1 MCFIINIG
9 ENRRIMLE
17 NDLQANR
24 QIPYG
29 MQTINTNG
37 VPMSGPGSE
46 AIKKSVDNSYLSN
59 RVKQSEENGAL
70 VPAATLATWYALSRG
85 MDVFNKSSNKEYE
98 KTAFGKLGRFGD
110 WLTEKVSNSKLAKSN
125 FGQWVSNAYKSTG
138 RFINDKI
145 IANSAMLRAIKNTP
159 SEPTNKLVVSQY
171 KGLLGFLSMDTEQIF
186 SSFIKPAKTPFELE
200 QYGAD
205 KKFIKN
211 LKKAMKAPGANSYAV
226 LKEAEMKLLGI
237 PEADIRRYI
246 QDGKVLS
253 PKRVD
258 ILIRN
263 AKISKLGFT
272 PAEYKAVSKDFLAN
286 SDKVLKALEK
296 ASKNNGNMFISRMR
310 SGGPLGAIK
319 NHFFGRKVGITEL
332 YNKYL
337 ITLGAKNPK
346 HTTKLGRGLAKAF
359 GLFLEGTT
367 NRFAGGKLAVLM
379 QAMIFGDMLVNTF
392 KAPKGEKFKTF
403 TDRFTNDFAYFL
415 CAPFGIQI
423 LHKLGGLQYAGM
435 SKSELANYRAELKQF
450 NHKVATG
457 QLSKKGDYINELE
470 RIKGML
476 RGGRKNIF
484 SKFFG
489 RLAEIATVGL
499 ETTRGYHKKAIK
511 PGIMGKLK
519 DFFVNPKYYWKNIA
533 GYPMR
538 LILVM
543 GLIMPPL
550 ATAATKVAHAIF
562 GRPTHSVL
570 DNEDELTP
578 EQEEQQKMQELLA
591 QLEAEK
597 HGQQGQQPIVHTSP
611 TNLINQYLDS
621 QAQQALYPPGQQPV
635 NPQQQPVTTQQPV
648 TPQPAMTP
656 QPPQD
661 TIAQMPQQ
669 TSVAP
674 QAPQEPVRTYIPSPT
689 GVVIGPVDTSKADAA
704 LLNADAAEKAAR
716 EALALG

>member
-1 MCFIINIG
+1 
-9 ENRRIMLE
+9 MLE
-17 NDLQANR
+17 NDLQANK

-29 MQTINTNG
+29 MQTVNTNG
-37 VPMSGPGSE
+37 VPMSGPGGE

-59 RVKQSEENGAL
+59 RVKQSEENSAL
-70 VPAATLATWYALSRG
+70 LPAATLATWYGLSRG
-85 MDVFNKSSNKEYE
+85 MDVFNKRCNTDYE
-98 KTAFGKLGRFGD
+98 KTPFGKVGKFGD
-110 WLTEKVSNSKLAKSN
+110 WLTDKIKGSKLAKSS
-125 FGQWVSNAYKSTG
+125 FGQWVGKAYKSTG
-138 RFINDKI
+138 KFINDKI
-145 IANSAMLRAIKNTP
+145 VANSAMLRAIKNTP
-159 SEPTNKLVVSQY
+159 SEPTNKMVVSQY

-205 KKFIKN
+205 KKFIKD

-237 PEADIRRYI
+237 PQADINKYI
-246 QDGKVLS
+246 QNGKVLS
-253 PKRVD
+253 PARVD
-258 ILIRN
+258 ILIKN

-272 PAEYKAVSKDFLAN
+272 PAEYKAISKDFLGN

-337 ITLGAKNPK
+337 VTLGAKNPK
-346 HTTKLGRGLAKAF
+346 HTSKLGRGLAKAF
-359 GLFLEGTT
+359 GLFMEGTT

-379 QAMIFGDMLVNTF
+379 QAVIFGDMLVNTF
-392 KAPKGEKFKTF
+392 KAPKGDKFKTF
-403 TDRFTNDFAYFL
+403 TERFTNDFAYFL

-435 SKSELANYRAELKQF
+435 SKSDLANYRAELKQF

-457 QLSKKGDYINELE
+457 QLTKKGDYINELE

-476 RGGRKNIF
+476 RGGRKNVF

-511 PGIMGKLK
+511 PGILGKLK
-519 DFFVNPKYYWKNIA
+519 DFFVNPKYYMKNAA

-538 LILVM
+538 ILLVM

-562 GRPTHSVL
+562 GRPQHSVL
-570 DNEDELTP
+570 DDEEDP
-578 EQEEQQKMQELLA
+578 QAEEQKKMEELLA

-597 HGQQGQQPIVHTSP
+597 QRQQAQQPIVHTSP
-611 TNLINQYLDS
+611 TNLINQYLDR
-621 QAQQALYPPGQQPV
+621 QTQQALNPQMQQP
-635 NPQQQPVTTQQPV
+635 
-648 TPQPAMTP
+648 
-656 QPPQD
+656 
-661 TIAQMPQQ
+661 I
-669 TSVAP
+669 P
-674 QAPQEPVRTYIPSPT
+674 QAPQPVQQPAVSPQQPQPAVQQPPVQQPVSQAPQTAQEQQKEPVRTYIPSPA
-689 GVVIGPVDTSKADAA
+689 GVVIQSVDTSKVDAA
-704 LLNADAAEKAAR
+704 LANADAAERMAR
-716 EALALG
+716 EVLSHG

>member
-1 MCFIINIG
+1 
-9 ENRRIMLE
+9 MLE
-17 NDLQANR
+17 NDLQANK

-29 MQTINTNG
+29 MQTVNTNG
-37 VPMSGPGSE
+37 VPMSGPGGE

-59 RVKQSEENGAL
+59 RVKQSEENSAL
-70 VPAATLATWYALSRG
+70 LPAATLATWYGLSRG
-85 MDVFNKSSNKEYE
+85 MDVFNKRCNTDYE
-98 KTAFGKLGRFGD
+98 KTPFGKVGKFGD
-110 WLTEKVSNSKLAKSN
+110 WLTDKIKGSKLAKSS
-125 FGQWVSNAYKSTG
+125 FGQWVGKAYKSTG
-138 RFINDKI
+138 KFINDKI
-145 IANSAMLRAIKNTP
+145 VANSAMLRAIKNTP
-159 SEPTNKLVVSQY
+159 SEPTNKMVVSQY

-205 KKFIKN
+205 KKFIKD

-237 PEADIRRYI
+237 PQADINKYI
-246 QDGKVLS
+246 QNGKVLS
-253 PKRVD
+253 PARVD
-258 ILIRN
+258 ILIKN

-272 PAEYKAVSKDFLAN
+272 PAEYKAISKDFLAN

-337 ITLGAKNPK
+337 VTLGAKNPK
-346 HTTKLGRGLAKAF
+346 HTSKLGRGLAKAF
-359 GLFLEGTT
+359 GLFMEGTT

-379 QAMIFGDMLVNTF
+379 QAVIFGDMLVNTF
-392 KAPKGEKFKTF
+392 KAPKGDKFKTF
-403 TDRFTNDFAYFL
+403 TERFTNDFAYFL

-435 SKSELANYRAELKQF
+435 SKSDLANYRAELKQF

-457 QLSKKGDYINELE
+457 QLTKKGDYINELE

-476 RGGRKNIF
+476 RGGRKNVF

-511 PGIMGKLK
+511 PGILGKLK
-519 DFFVNPKYYWKNIA
+519 DFFVNPKYYMKNAA

-538 LILVM
+538 ILLVM

-562 GRPTHSVL
+562 GRPQHSVL
-570 DNEDELTP
+570 DDEEDPQT
-578 EQEEQQKMQELLA
+578 EEQKKMEELLA

-597 HGQQGQQPIVHTSP
+597 QRQQAQQPIVHTSP
-611 TNLINQYLDS
+611 TNLINQYLDR
-621 QAQQALYPPGQQPV
+621 QTQQALNPQMQQP
-635 NPQQQPVTTQQPV
+635 
-648 TPQPAMTP
+648 
-656 QPPQD
+656 
-661 TIAQMPQQ
+661 I
-669 TSVAP
+669 P
-674 QAPQEPVRTYIPSPT
+674 QAPQPVQQPVVSPQQPQPAVQQPPVQQPVSQAPQTAQEQQKEPVRTYIPSPA
-689 GVVIGPVDTSKADAA
+689 GVVIQSVDTSKADAA
-704 LLNADAAEKAAR
+704 LANADAAERMAR
-716 EALALG
+716 EVLAHG

>member
-1 MCFIINIG
+1 
-9 ENRRIMLE
+9 MLE
-17 NDLQANR
+17 NDLQANK

-29 MQTINTNG
+29 MQTVNTNG
-37 VPMSGPGSE
+37 VPMSGPGGE

-59 RVKQSEENGAL
+59 RVKQSEENSAL
-70 VPAATLATWYALSRG
+70 LPAATLATWYGLSRG
-85 MDVFNKSSNKEYE
+85 MDVFNKRCNTDYE
-98 KTAFGKLGRFGD
+98 KTPFGKVGKFGD
-110 WLTEKVSNSKLAKSN
+110 WLTDKIKGSKLAKSS
-125 FGQWVSNAYKSTG
+125 FGQWVGKAYKSTG
-138 RFINDKI
+138 KFINDKI
-145 IANSAMLRAIKNTP
+145 VANSAMLRAIKNTP
-159 SEPTNKLVVSQY
+159 SEPTNKMVVSQY

-205 KKFIKN
+205 KKFIKD

-237 PEADIRRYI
+237 PQADINKYI
-246 QDGKVLS
+246 QNGKVLS
-253 PKRVD
+253 PARVD
-258 ILIRN
+258 ILIKN

-272 PAEYKAVSKDFLAN
+272 PAEYKAISKDFLGN

-337 ITLGAKNPK
+337 VTLGAKNPK
-346 HTTKLGRGLAKAF
+346 HTSKLGRGLAKAF
-359 GLFLEGTT
+359 GLFMEGTT

-379 QAMIFGDMLVNTF
+379 QAVIFGDMLVNTF
-392 KAPKGEKFKTF
+392 KAPKGDKFKTF
-403 TDRFTNDFAYFL
+403 TERFTNDFAYFL

-435 SKSELANYRAELKQF
+435 SKSDLANYRAELKQF

-457 QLSKKGDYINELE
+457 QLTKKGDYINELE

-476 RGGRKNIF
+476 RGGRKNVF

-511 PGIMGKLK
+511 PGILGKLK
-519 DFFVNPKYYWKNIA
+519 DFFVNPKYYMKNAA

-538 LILVM
+538 ILLVM

-562 GRPTHSVL
+562 GRPQHSVL
-570 DNEDELTP
+570 DDEEDPQT
-578 EQEEQQKMQELLA
+578 EEQKKMEELLA

-597 HGQQGQQPIVHTSP
+597 QRQQAQQPIVHTSP
-611 TNLINQYLDS
+611 TNLINQYLDR
-621 QAQQALYPPGQQPV
+621 QTQQALNPQMQQP
-635 NPQQQPVTTQQPV
+635 
-648 TPQPAMTP
+648 
-656 QPPQD
+656 
-661 TIAQMPQQ
+661 I
-669 TSVAP
+669 P
-674 QAPQEPVRTYIPSPT
+674 QAPQPVQQAAVSPQQPQPAVQQPPVQQPVSQAPQTAQEQQKEPVRTYIPSPA
-689 GVVIGPVDTSKADAA
+689 GVVIQSVDTSKADAA
-704 LLNADAAEKAAR
+704 LANADAAERMAR
-716 EALALG
+716 EVLAHG

>member
-1 MCFIINIG
+1 
-9 ENRRIMLE
+9 MLE
-17 NDLQANR
+17 NDLQANK

-29 MQTINTNG
+29 MQTVNTNG
-37 VPMSGPGSE
+37 VPMSGPGGE

-59 RVKQSEENGAL
+59 RVKQSEENSAL
-70 VPAATLATWYALSRG
+70 LPAATLATWYGLSRG
-85 MDVFNKSSNKEYE
+85 MDVFNKRCNTDYE
-98 KTAFGKLGRFGD
+98 KTPFGKVGKFGD
-110 WLTEKVSNSKLAKSN
+110 WLTDKVKGSKLAKSS
-125 FGQWVSNAYKSTG
+125 FGQWVGKAYKSTG
-138 RFINDKI
+138 KFINDKI

-159 SEPTNKLVVSQY
+159 SEPTNKMVVSQY

-205 KKFIKN
+205 KKFIKD

-237 PEADIRRYI
+237 PQADINKYI
-246 QDGKVLS
+246 QNGKVLS
-253 PKRVD
+253 PARVD
-258 ILIRN
+258 ILIKN

-272 PAEYKAVSKDFLAN
+272 PAEYKAISKDFLGN

-310 SGGPLGAIK
+310 SDGPLGAIK

-337 ITLGAKNPK
+337 VTLGAKNPK
-346 HTTKLGRGLAKAF
+346 HTSKLGRGLAKAF
-359 GLFLEGTT
+359 GLFMEGTT

-379 QAMIFGDMLVNTF
+379 QAVIFGDMLVNTF
-392 KAPKGEKFKTF
+392 KAPKGDKFKTF
-403 TDRFTNDFAYFL
+403 TERFTNDFAYFL

-435 SKSELANYRAELKQF
+435 SKSDLANYRAELKQF

-457 QLSKKGDYINELE
+457 QLTKKGDYINELE

-476 RGGRKNIF
+476 RGGRKNVF

-511 PGIMGKLK
+511 PGILGKLK
-519 DFFVNPKYYWKNIA
+519 DFFVNPKYYMKNAA

-538 LILVM
+538 ILLVM

-562 GRPTHSVL
+562 GRPQHSVL
-570 DNEDELTP
+570 DDEEDP
-578 EQEEQQKMQELLA
+578 QAEEQKKMEELLA

-597 HGQQGQQPIVHTSP
+597 QRQQAQQPIVHTSP
-611 TNLINQYLDS
+611 TNLINQYLDR
-621 QAQQALYPPGQQPV
+621 QTQQALNPQMQQP
-635 NPQQQPVTTQQPV
+635 
-648 TPQPAMTP
+648 
-656 QPPQD
+656 
-661 TIAQMPQQ
+661 I
-669 TSVAP
+669 P
-674 QAPQEPVRTYIPSPT
+674 QAPQPVQQPAVSPQQPQPAVQQPPVQQPVSQAPQTAQEQQKEPVRTYIPSPA
-689 GVVIGPVDTSKADAA
+689 GVVIQSVDTSKADAA
-704 LLNADAAEKAAR
+704 LANADAAERMAR
-716 EALALG
+716 EVLSHG

>member
-1 MCFIINIG
+1 
-9 ENRRIMLE
+9 MLE
-17 NDLQANR
+17 NDLQANK

-29 MQTINTNG
+29 MQTVNTNG
-37 VPMSGPGSE
+37 VPMSGPGGE

-59 RVKQSEENGAL
+59 RVKQSEENSAL
-70 VPAATLATWYALSRG
+70 LPAATLATWYGLSRG
-85 MDVFNKSSNKEYE
+85 MDVFNKRCNTDYE
-98 KTAFGKLGRFGD
+98 KTPFGKVGKFGD
-110 WLTEKVSNSKLAKSN
+110 WLTDKVKGSKLAKSS
-125 FGQWVSNAYKSTG
+125 FGQWVGKAYKSTG
-138 RFINDKI
+138 KFINDKI

-159 SEPTNKLVVSQY
+159 SEPTNKMVVSQY

-205 KKFIKN
+205 KKFIKD

-237 PEADIRRYI
+237 PQADINKYI
-246 QDGKVLS
+246 QNGKVLS
-253 PKRVD
+253 PARVD
-258 ILIRN
+258 ILIKN

-272 PAEYKAVSKDFLAN
+272 PAEYKAISKDFLGN

-310 SGGPLGAIK
+310 SDGPLGAIK

-337 ITLGAKNPK
+337 VTLGAKNPK
-346 HTTKLGRGLAKAF
+346 HTSKLGRGLAKAF
-359 GLFLEGTT
+359 GLFMEGTT

-379 QAMIFGDMLVNTF
+379 QAVIFGDMLVNTF
-392 KAPKGEKFKTF
+392 KAPKGDKFKTF
-403 TDRFTNDFAYFL
+403 TERFTNDFAYFL

-435 SKSELANYRAELKQF
+435 SKSDLANYRAELKQF

-457 QLSKKGDYINELE
+457 QLTKKGDYINELE

-476 RGGRKNIF
+476 RGGRKNVF

-511 PGIMGKLK
+511 PGILGKLK
-519 DFFVNPKYYWKNIA
+519 DFFVNPKYYMKNAA

-538 LILVM
+538 ILLVM

-562 GRPTHSVL
+562 GRPQHSVL
-570 DNEDELTP
+570 DDEEDPQT
-578 EQEEQQKMQELLA
+578 EEQKKMEELLA

-597 HGQQGQQPIVHTSP
+597 QRQQAQQPIVHTSP
-611 TNLINQYLDS
+611 TNLINQYLDR
-621 QAQQALYPPGQQPV
+621 QTQQALNPQMQQP
-635 NPQQQPVTTQQPV
+635 
-648 TPQPAMTP
+648 
-656 QPPQD
+656 
-661 TIAQMPQQ
+661 I
-669 TSVAP
+669 P
-674 QAPQEPVRTYIPSPT
+674 QAPQPVQQPAVSPQQPQPVVQQPPVQQPVSQAPQTAQEQQKEPVRTYIPSPA
-689 GVVIGPVDTSKADAA
+689 GVVIQSVDTSKADAA
-704 LLNADAAEKAAR
+704 LANADAAERMAR
-716 EALALG
+716 EVLSHG

>member
-1 MCFIINIG
+1 
-9 ENRRIMLE
+9 MLE
-17 NDLQANR
+17 NDLQANK

-29 MQTINTNG
+29 MQTVNTNG
-37 VPMSGPGSE
+37 VPMSGPGGE

-59 RVKQSEENGAL
+59 RVKQSEENSAL
-70 VPAATLATWYALSRG
+70 LPAATLATWYGLSRG
-85 MDVFNKSSNKEYE
+85 MDVFNKRCNTDYE
-98 KTAFGKLGRFGD
+98 KTPFGKVGKFGD
-110 WLTEKVSNSKLAKSN
+110 WLTDKIKGSKLAKSS
-125 FGQWVSNAYKSTG
+125 FGQWVGKAYKSTG
-138 RFINDKI
+138 KFINDKI

-159 SEPTNKLVVSQY
+159 SEPTNKMVVSQY

-205 KKFIKN
+205 KKFIKD

-237 PEADIRRYI
+237 PQADINKYI
-246 QDGKVLS
+246 QNGKVLS
-253 PKRVD
+253 PARVD
-258 ILIRN
+258 ILIKN

-272 PAEYKAVSKDFLAN
+272 PAEYKAISKDFLGN

-310 SGGPLGAIK
+310 SDGPLGAIK

-337 ITLGAKNPK
+337 VTLGAKNPK
-346 HTTKLGRGLAKAF
+346 HTSKLGRGLAKAF
-359 GLFLEGTT
+359 GLFMEGTT

-379 QAMIFGDMLVNTF
+379 QAVIFGDMLVNTF
-392 KAPKGEKFKTF
+392 KAPKGDKFKTF
-403 TDRFTNDFAYFL
+403 TERFTNDFAYFL

-435 SKSELANYRAELKQF
+435 SKSDLANYRAELKQF

-457 QLSKKGDYINELE
+457 QLTKKGDYINELE

-476 RGGRKNIF
+476 RGGRKNVF

-511 PGIMGKLK
+511 PGILGKLK
-519 DFFVNPKYYWKNIA
+519 DFFVNPKYYMKNAA

-538 LILVM
+538 ILLVM

-562 GRPTHSVL
+562 GRPQHSVL
-570 DNEDELTP
+570 DDEEDP
-578 EQEEQQKMQELLA
+578 QAEEQKKMEELLA

-597 HGQQGQQPIVHTSP
+597 QRQQAQQPIVHTSP
-611 TNLINQYLDS
+611 TNLINQYLDR
-621 QAQQALYPPGQQPV
+621 QTQQALNPQMQQP
-635 NPQQQPVTTQQPV
+635 T
-648 TPQPAMTP
+648 
-656 QPPQD
+656 
-661 TIAQMPQQ
+661 
-669 TSVAP
+669 P
-674 QAPQEPVRTYIPSPT
+674 QAPQPVQQPAVSPQQPQPAVQQPPVQQPVSQAPQTAQEQQKEPVRTYIPSPA
-689 GVVIGPVDTSKADAA
+689 GVVIQSVDTSKADAA
-704 LLNADAAEKAAR
+704 LANADAAERMAR
-716 EALALG
+716 EVLSHG

>member
-17 NDLQANR
+17 NDLQANK

-29 MQTINTNG
+29 MQTVNTNG
-37 VPMSGPGSE
+37 VPMSGPGGE

-59 RVKQSEENGAL
+59 RVKQSEENSAL
-70 VPAATLATWYALSRG
+70 LPAATLATWYGLSRG
-85 MDVFNKSSNKEYE
+85 MDVFNKRCNTDYE
-98 KTAFGKLGRFGD
+98 KTPFGKVGKFGD
-110 WLTEKVSNSKLAKSN
+110 WLTDKIKGSKLAKSS
-125 FGQWVSNAYKSTG
+125 FGQWVGKAYKSTG
-138 RFINDKI
+138 KFINDKI
-145 IANSAMLRAIKNTP
+145 VANSAMLRAIKNTP
-159 SEPTNKLVVSQY
+159 SEPTNKMVVSQY

-205 KKFIKN
+205 KKFIKD

-237 PEADIRRYI
+237 PQADINKYI
-246 QDGKVLS
+246 QNGKVLS
-253 PKRVD
+253 PARVD
-258 ILIRN
+258 ILIKN

-272 PAEYKAVSKDFLAN
+272 PAEYKAISKDFLGN

-337 ITLGAKNPK
+337 VTLGAKNPK
-346 HTTKLGRGLAKAF
+346 HTSKLGRGLAKAF
-359 GLFLEGTT
+359 GLFMEGTT

-379 QAMIFGDMLVNTF
+379 QAVIFGDMLVNTF
-392 KAPKGEKFKTF
+392 KAPKGDKFKTF
-403 TDRFTNDFAYFL
+403 TERFTNDFAYFL

-435 SKSELANYRAELKQF
+435 SKSDLANYRAELKQF

-457 QLSKKGDYINELE
+457 QLTKKGDYINELE

-476 RGGRKNIF
+476 RGGRKNVF

-511 PGIMGKLK
+511 PGILGKLK
-519 DFFVNPKYYWKNIA
+519 DFFVNPKYYMKNAA

-538 LILVM
+538 ILLVM

-562 GRPTHSVL
+562 GRPQHSVL
-570 DNEDELTP
+570 DDEEDP
-578 EQEEQQKMQELLA
+578 QAEEQKKMEELLA

-597 HGQQGQQPIVHTSP
+597 QRQQAQQPIVHTSP
-611 TNLINQYLDS
+611 TNLINQYLDR
-621 QAQQALYPPGQQPV
+621 QTQQALNPQMQQP
-635 NPQQQPVTTQQPV
+635 
-648 TPQPAMTP
+648 
-656 QPPQD
+656 
-661 TIAQMPQQ
+661 I
-669 TSVAP
+669 P
-674 QAPQEPVRTYIPSPT
+674 QAPQPVQQPAVSPQQPQPAVQQPPVQQPVSQAPQTAQEQQKEPVRTYIPSPA
-689 GVVIGPVDTSKADAA
+689 GVVIQSVDTSKADAA
-704 LLNADAAEKAAR
+704 LANADAAERMAR
-716 EALALG
+716 EVLAHG

>member
-1 MCFIINIG
+1 
-9 ENRRIMLE
+9 MLE
-17 NDLQANR
+17 NDLQANK

-29 MQTINTNG
+29 MQTVNTNG
-37 VPMSGPGSE
+37 VPMSGPGGE

-59 RVKQSEENGAL
+59 RVKQSEENSAL
-70 VPAATLATWYALSRG
+70 LPAATLATWYGLSRG
-85 MDVFNKSSNKEYE
+85 MDVFNKRCNTDYE
-98 KTAFGKLGRFGD
+98 KTPFGKVGKFGD
-110 WLTEKVSNSKLAKSN
+110 WLTDKIKGSKLAKSS
-125 FGQWVSNAYKSTG
+125 FGQWVGKAYKSTG
-138 RFINDKI
+138 KFINDKI
-145 IANSAMLRAIKNTP
+145 VANSAMLRAIKNTP
-159 SEPTNKLVVSQY
+159 SEPTNKMVVSQY

-205 KKFIKN
+205 KKFIKD

-237 PEADIRRYI
+237 PQADINKYI
-246 QDGKVLS
+246 QNGKVLS
-253 PKRVD
+253 PARVD
-258 ILIRN
+258 ILIKN

-272 PAEYKAVSKDFLAN
+272 PAEYKAISKDFLGN

-337 ITLGAKNPK
+337 VTLGAKNPK
-346 HTTKLGRGLAKAF
+346 HTSKLGRGLAKAF
-359 GLFLEGTT
+359 GLFMEGTT

-379 QAMIFGDMLVNTF
+379 QAVIFGDMLVNTF
-392 KAPKGEKFKTF
+392 KAPKGDKFKTF
-403 TDRFTNDFAYFL
+403 TERFTNDFAYFL

-435 SKSELANYRAELKQF
+435 SKSDLANYRAELKQF

-457 QLSKKGDYINELE
+457 QLTKKGDYINELE

-476 RGGRKNIF
+476 RGGRKNVF

-511 PGIMGKLK
+511 PGILGKLK
-519 DFFVNPKYYWKNIA
+519 DFFVNPKYYMKNAA

-538 LILVM
+538 ILLVM

-562 GRPTHSVL
+562 GRPQHSVL
-570 DNEDELTP
+570 DDEEDP
-578 EQEEQQKMQELLA
+578 QAEEQKKMEELLA

-597 HGQQGQQPIVHTSP
+597 QRQQAQQPIVHTSP
-611 TNLINQYLDS
+611 TNLINQYLDR
-621 QAQQALYPPGQQPV
+621 QTQQALNPQMQQP
-635 NPQQQPVTTQQPV
+635 
-648 TPQPAMTP
+648 
-656 QPPQD
+656 
-661 TIAQMPQQ
+661 I
-669 TSVAP
+669 P
-674 QAPQEPVRTYIPSPT
+674 QAPQPVQQPAVSPQQPQPAVQQPPVQQPVSQAPQTAQEQQKEPVRTYIPSPA
-689 GVVIGPVDTSKADAA
+689 GVVIQSVDTSKADAA
-704 LLNADAAEKAAR
+704 LANADAAERMAR
-716 EALALG
+716 EVLAHG

>member
-1 MCFIINIG
+1 
-9 ENRRIMLE
+9 MLE
-17 NDLQANR
+17 NDLQANK

-29 MQTINTNG
+29 MQTVNTNG
-37 VPMSGPGSE
+37 VPMSGPGGE

-59 RVKQSEENGAL
+59 RVKQSEENSAL
-70 VPAATLATWYALSRG
+70 LPAATLATWYGLSRG
-85 MDVFNKSSNKEYE
+85 MDVFNKRCNTDYE
-98 KTAFGKLGRFGD
+98 KTPFGKVGKFGD
-110 WLTEKVSNSKLAKSN
+110 WLTDKVKGSKLAKSS
-125 FGQWVSNAYKSTG
+125 FGQWVGKAYKSTG
-138 RFINDKI
+138 KFINDKI

-159 SEPTNKLVVSQY
+159 SEPTNKMVVSQY

-205 KKFIKN
+205 KKFIKD

-237 PEADIRRYI
+237 PQADINKYI
-246 QDGKVLS
+246 QNGKVLS
-253 PKRVD
+253 PARVD
-258 ILIRN
+258 ILIKN

-272 PAEYKAVSKDFLAN
+272 PAEYKAISKDFLGN

-310 SGGPLGAIK
+310 SDGPLGAIK

-337 ITLGAKNPK
+337 VTLGAKNPK
-346 HTTKLGRGLAKAF
+346 HTSKLGRGLAKAF
-359 GLFLEGTT
+359 GLFMEGTT

-379 QAMIFGDMLVNTF
+379 QAVIFGDMLVNTF
-392 KAPKGEKFKTF
+392 KAPKGDKFKTF
-403 TDRFTNDFAYFL
+403 TERFTNDFAYFL

-435 SKSELANYRAELKQF
+435 SKSDLANYRAELKQF

-457 QLSKKGDYINELE
+457 QLTKKGDYINELE

-476 RGGRKNIF
+476 RGGRKNVF

-511 PGIMGKLK
+511 PGILGKLK
-519 DFFVNPKYYWKNIA
+519 DFFVNHKYYMKNAA

-538 LILVM
+538 ILLVM

-562 GRPTHSVL
+562 GRPQHSVL
-570 DNEDELTP
+570 DDEEDPQT
-578 EQEEQQKMQELLA
+578 EEQKKMEELLA

-597 HGQQGQQPIVHTSP
+597 QRQQAQQPIVHTSP
-611 TNLINQYLDS
+611 TNLINQYLDR
-621 QAQQALYPPGQQPV
+621 QTQQALNPQMQQP
-635 NPQQQPVTTQQPV
+635 
-648 TPQPAMTP
+648 
-656 QPPQD
+656 
-661 TIAQMPQQ
+661 I
-669 TSVAP
+669 P
-674 QAPQEPVRTYIPSPT
+674 QAPQPVQQPAVSPQQPQPVVQQPPVQQPVSQAPQTAQEQQKEPVRTYIPSPA
-689 GVVIGPVDTSKADAA
+689 GVVIQSVDTSKADAA
-704 LLNADAAEKAAR
+704 LANADAAERMAR
-716 EALALG
+716 EVLSHG

>member
-1 MCFIINIG
+1 
-9 ENRRIMLE
+9 MLDNE
-17 NDLQANR
+17 IQMNN

-29 MQTINTNG
+29 MQTMSTNG
-37 VPMSGPGSE
+37 VPMEAGQGAE
-46 AIKKSVDNSYLSN
+46 AIKKGVDNSYLSN
-59 RVKQSEENGAL
+59 RVKQSEENSAL
-70 VPAATLATWYALSRG
+70 LPAATLATWYGLSRG
-85 MDVFNKSSNKEYE
+85 MDVFNKRTNNEYE

-110 WLTEKVSNSKLAKSN
+110 WLTEKVSNSKLAKSS
-125 FGQWVSNAYKSTG
+125 FGQWVGKAYKSTG
-138 RFINDKI
+138 KFINDKI
-145 IANSAMLRAIKNTP
+145 VANSAMLRAIKNTP
-159 SEPTNKLVVSQY
+159 SEPTNKMVISQY
-171 KGLLGFLSMDTEQIF
+171 KGLLGFLSQDTEQIF
-186 SSFIKPAKTPFELE
+186 NSFIKPAKTPFELE

-205 KKFIKN
+205 KQFIKN

-237 PEADIRRYI
+237 PQADINRYI
-246 QDGKVLS
+246 QNGKVLS

-258 ILIRN
+258 ILIKN

-272 PAEYKAVSKDFLAN
+272 PAEYKAVSKDFLGNA
-286 SDKVLKALEK
+286 DKVLKALEK
-296 ASKNNGNMFISRMR
+296 ASKNNGHMFISRMR
-310 SGGPLGAIK
+310 GDGLLGSIK
-319 NHFFGRKVGITEL
+319 NHFLGRKVGLTEL

-337 ITLGAKNPK
+337 VTLGAKNPK
-346 HTTKLGRGLAKAF
+346 HATKLGRALPKAF

-379 QAMIFGDMLVNTF
+379 QAVIFGDMLVNTF

-403 TDRFTNDFAYFL
+403 TERFTNDFAYFL

-435 SKSELANYRAELKQF
+435 SKSDLANYRAEVKQF

-457 QLSKKGDYINELE
+457 QLTKKGDYINELE

-489 RLAEIATVGL
+489 KLAEIATVGL

-511 PGIMGKLK
+511 PGILGKLK
-519 DFFVNPKYYWKNIA
+519 DFFVNPKYYMKNAA

-538 LILVM
+538 ILLVM

-550 ATAATKVAHAIF
+550 ATAATKIAHAIF

-578 EQEEQQKMQELLA
+578 EQKQQEEMKDLLA
-591 QLEAEK
+591 QLETQRQNQQT
-597 HGQQGQQPIVHTSP
+597 GQPVTHTSP
-611 TNLINQYLDS
+611 TNLINEYLDR
-621 QAQQALYPPGQQPV
+621 QAQQALYEAQPQYAPQPVIPQYQQPTV
-635 NPQQQPVTTQQPV
+635 NTAQPQMAQQGVQPQQPQQSQQAQ
-648 TPQPAMTP
+648 PQPAN
-656 QPPQD
+656 
-661 TIAQMPQQ
+661 A
-669 TSVAP
+669 SS
-674 QAPQEPVRTYIPSPT
+674 EPVRTYVPSSA
-689 GVVIGPVDTSKADAA
+689 PVALAQPNTDKADAA
-704 LLNADAAEKAAR
+704 LKNADLAEKLAR
-716 EALALG
+716 DTLAMG

>member
-1 MCFIINIG
+1 
-9 ENRRIMLE
+9 MLE
-17 NDLQANR
+17 NDLQANK

-29 MQTINTNG
+29 MQTVNTNG
-37 VPMSGPGSE
+37 VPMSGPGGE

-59 RVKQSEENGAL
+59 RVKQSEENSAL
-70 VPAATLATWYALSRG
+70 LPAATLATWYGLSRG
-85 MDVFNKSSNKEYE
+85 MDVFNKRCNTDYE
-98 KTAFGKLGRFGD
+98 KTPFGKIGKFGD
-110 WLTEKVSNSKLAKSN
+110 WLTDKVKGSKLAKSS
-125 FGQWVSNAYKSTG
+125 FGQWVGKAYKSTG
-138 RFINDKI
+138 KFINDKI
-145 IANSAMLRAIKNTP
+145 VANSAMLRAIKNTP
-159 SEPTNKLVVSQY
+159 SEPTNKMVVSQY

-205 KKFIKN
+205 KKFIKD
-211 LKKAMKAPGANSYAV
+211 LKKAMKAPGVNSYAV

-237 PEADIRRYI
+237 PQADINKYI
-246 QDGKVLS
+246 QNGKVLS
-253 PKRVD
+253 PARVD
-258 ILIRN
+258 ILIKN

-272 PAEYKAVSKDFLAN
+272 PAEYKAISKDFLGN

-337 ITLGAKNPK
+337 VTLGAKNPK
-346 HTTKLGRGLAKAF
+346 HTSKLGRGLAKAF
-359 GLFLEGTT
+359 GLFMEGTT

-379 QAMIFGDMLVNTF
+379 QAVIFGDMLVNTF
-392 KAPKGEKFKTF
+392 KAPKGDKFKTF
-403 TDRFTNDFAYFL
+403 TERFTNDFAYFL

-435 SKSELANYRAELKQF
+435 SKSDLANYRAELKQF

-457 QLSKKGDYINELE
+457 QLTKKGDYINELE

-476 RGGRKNIF
+476 RGGRKNVF

-511 PGIMGKLK
+511 PGILGKLK
-519 DFFVNPKYYWKNIA
+519 DFFVNPKYYMKNAA

-538 LILVM
+538 ILLVM

-562 GRPTHSVL
+562 GRPQHSVL
-570 DNEDELTP
+570 DDEEDP
-578 EQEEQQKMQELLA
+578 QAEEQKKMEELLA

-597 HGQQGQQPIVHTSP
+597 QRQQAQQPIVHTSP
-611 TNLINQYLDS
+611 TNLINQYLDR
-621 QAQQALYPPGQQPV
+621 QTQQALNPQMQQP
-635 NPQQQPVTTQQPV
+635 
-648 TPQPAMTP
+648 
-656 QPPQD
+656 
-661 TIAQMPQQ
+661 I
-669 TSVAP
+669 P
-674 QAPQEPVRTYIPSPT
+674 QAPQPVQQPAVSPQQPQPAVQQPPVQQPVSQTSQTAQEQQKEPVRTYIPSPA
-689 GVVIGPVDTSKADAA
+689 GVVIQSVDTSKVDAA
-704 LLNADAAEKAAR
+704 LANADAAERMAR
-716 EALALG
+716 EVLAHG

>member
-1 MCFIINIG
+1 
-9 ENRRIMLE
+9 MLDNE
-17 NDLQANR
+17 LYMNN

-29 MQTINTNG
+29 MQTTSVNG
-37 VPMSGPGSE
+37 VPMQGPGAE
-46 AIKKSVDNSYLSN
+46 AIKKGVDNSYLSN

-70 VPAATLATWYALSRG
+70 VPAATLATWYAISRG
-85 MDVFNKSSNKEYE
+85 MDVFNKSCNKEYE

-110 WLTEKVSNSKLAKSN
+110 WLTEKVTNSSLAKSN
-125 FGQWVSNAYKSTG
+125 FGQWVAKTYKSTG
-138 RFINDKI
+138 KFINDKI

-171 KGLLGFLSMDTEQIF
+171 KGLLGFLSQDTEQIF
-186 SSFIKPAKTPFELE
+186 NSFIKPAKTPFELE

-205 KKFIKN
+205 KQFIKN

-237 PEADIRRYI
+237 PQADIDRYI
-246 QDGKVLS
+246 QNGRVLS

-258 ILIRN
+258 ILIKN

-272 PAEYKAVSKDFLAN
+272 PAEYKAISKDFLGN
-286 SDKVLKALEK
+286 SDKILKALEK

-319 NHFFGRKVGITEL
+319 NHFLGRKVGITEL

-337 ITLGAKNPK
+337 VTLGSKNPK
-346 HTTKLGRGLAKAF
+346 HASKLGRGLTKAF

-379 QAMIFGDMLVNTF
+379 QAVIFADMLVNTF

-403 TDRFTNDFAYFL
+403 TERFTNDFAYFL

-435 SKSELANYRAELKQF
+435 SKSDLANYRAELKQF

-499 ETTRGYHKKAIK
+499 ETTRGYHKNAIK
-511 PGIMGKLK
+511 PGILGKLK
-519 DFFVNPKYYWKNIA
+519 DFFVNPKYYMKNAA

-550 ATAATKVAHAIF
+550 ATAATKIAHAIF

-570 DNEDELTP
+570 DDEGELTP
-578 EQEEQQKMQELLA
+578 EQEQQKQMEDLLA

-597 HGQQGQQPIVHTSP
+597 QNQSGGQPVTHTSP
-611 TNLINQYLDS
+611 TNLINEYLDR
-621 QAQQALYPPGQQPV
+621 QAQQALHEAQPEYAPAPQPLYQQPQTMQPQPV
-635 NPQQQPVTTQQPV
+635 NGTQNQPQQPAAQTQQ
-648 TPQPAMTP
+648 
-656 QPPQD
+656 
-661 TIAQMPQQ
+661 
-669 TSVAP
+669 
-674 QAPQEPVRTYIPSPT
+674 QATQANAGEPVRTYVPSPT
-689 GVVIGPVDTSKADAA
+689 PVVLSQPNTAKADEA
-704 LLNADAAEKAAR
+704 LRNADLAEKMAR
-716 EALALG
+716 DALAIG